1 MKTLTHSQ
9 ALAALQAILLSRQYS
24 AKTEEAYLG
33 WARRFLEFHNNTV
46 KRPFVESDIQAFFA
60 SLETNRQL
68 SPASLRQCKAG
79 LMFFF
84 KEVLDQAFPWSKQV
98 QTTKADKKLP
108 DTLSPTEIRAV
119 LARIVGPQ
127 ALVARLLYGCG
138 LRLMEACQLRVH
150 DVDFKHRQIR
160 VMRDEGTLD
169 RVLPL
174 PKSLQASLEEQ
185 LLNTKNLHDTDLADG
200 LGSAPLPHPSHSK
213 ATQWSKEWGW
223 QYFFPADR
231 LLTHPDSGALY
242 RRHIGEQAVQRAIR
256 HAAWQ
261 ANMGRKV
268 SPHTLRHSFGL
279 HLMQDGKSIET
290 VQRLMGHQSQNS
302 TQLYLKI
309 IEQQSNQL
317 DSPLDKL

>member
-1 MKTLTHSQ
+1 MKQPNHSQ
-9 ALAALQAILLSRQYS
+9 PLAELQAVLLSRQYS

-33 WARRFLEFHNNTV
+33 WARRFLEFHPEKPIGHYDKQDV
-46 KRPFVESDIQAFFA
+46 SAFFA
-60 SLETNRQL
+60 GLEKSRQL

-84 KEVLDQAFPWSKQV
+84 KEVLHQPLPWPSEAQAPK
-98 QTTKADKKLP
+98 TEKRLP

-119 LARIVGPQ
+119 LARLVGPQ

-138 LRLMEACQLRVH
+138 LRLMEGCQLRVH

-160 VMRDEGTLD
+160 VMKDDGSID

-174 PKSLQASLEEQ
+174 PKSLQSALEEQ
-185 LLNTKNLHDTDLADG
+185 LLFTKNLHDNDLAAG
-200 LGSAPLPHPSHSK
+200 LGAAPLPHPSHSK
-213 ATQWSKEWGW
+213 VSQWSKEWGW

-231 LLTHPDSGALY
+231 LLPHPDTGETF

-279 HLMQDGKSIET
+279 HLIQDGKSVET
-290 VQRLMGHQSQNS
+290 VQRLMGHQSLNS
-302 TQLYLKI
+302 TLLYLKI
-309 IEQQSNQL
+309 IEQQLGQL